1 MARGSSSFLKRQ
13 KEMARQQH
21 QRDKAERKKQR
32 KLDKAQGISDTEPT
46 AEGTQSETEADNEQ
60 SQPTQEDGAQ

>member
-21 QRDKAERKKQR
+21 QRDKAERKRQR
-32 KLDKAQGISDTEPT
+32 KL
-46 AEGTQSETEADNEQ
+46 
-60 SQPTQEDGAQ
+60 